1 MRAAEVQVF
10 GVLILIVIAMI
21 TITMTSTWLSPT
33 DNLKEVF
40 QFIIVEVIKI
50 VHVIQTL
57 VLNVHKKATWREI
70 VQTRTREEA
79 LLEVKVA
86 LIVAKMVIFLVI
98 AHNLKRKEVIEAVD
112 KVEAQTLSVTGV
124 IRWVIFLET
133 VQIRIVSKTVAA
145 LNVNAETMAIH

>member
-21 TITMTSTWLSPT
+21 TITMTYTWLSPM

-98 AHNLKRKEVIEAVD
+98 AHNLKRKEVIEVVD

-133 VQIRIVSKTVAA
+133 VQIKIVSKTVAA
-145 LNVNAETMAIH
+145 LNVSAETMAIL

>member
-21 TITMTSTWLSPT
+21 TITMTSTWLSPM

-98 AHNLKRKEVIEAVD
+98 AHNLKRKGVIEVVD

-133 VQIRIVSKTVAA
+133 VQIKIVSKTVAA
-145 LNVNAETMAIH
+145 LNVSAETMAIL

>member
-21 TITMTSTWLSPT
+21 TITMTSTWLSLM

-145 LNVNAETMAIH
+145 LNVSAETMVIH